1 MKYAVVT
8 FPGSNCDWDTYYAVK
23 DVMKEEVD
31 MLWHGDNELG
41 KYDCI
46 ILPGGFSYGD
56 YLRAGAIA
64 KFSPLM
70 KEIINYANAGG
81 LIIGICNGF
90 QILLETNLL
99 PGAMLQN
106 KNVHFI
112 CKQVYV
118 KLNNSNTPFTNAI
131 NKNDVLNIP
140 IAHMDGNYYC
150 DIKTYKELEE
160 NGQIL
165 FKYSDSNG
173 NISDNANPNGSLANI
188 AGICNAKKNVF
199 GLMPHPER
207 AVEKILG
214 SEDGKKIFLSI
225 RNHILQSKN

>member
-1 MKYAVVT
+1 LKYAVVT